1 MPAPT
6 STTSASTS
14 TATTLNSTRDH
25 RHSTSFSS
33 FNQPLASPP
42 RIALNAADEE
52 DFDLR
57 FDPTRFEEKQ
67 ASRPGTAEGEPA
79 WVQVDGGARRSERS
93 PGLGAAEEAHLK
105 ASRLRTGSAAAIA
118 DRAVRAGAKDR
129 GDSPSTTG
137 RQSRFVE
144 NMSGASMVEHGGNGV
159 HDFGFPDVPAG
170 PGRSSPR
177 MATRKSSSPPPYR
190 SPSQGHR
197 GSWIVDPAT
206 IPIRTSSSR
215 AVTNGSEEKEGGA
228 SGGKRSSIQAPR
240 SPRKH
245 RSLGSV
251 PEMKGIGEARARMQR
266 REAERRH
273 VSELTNGQSHRQSSN
288 GVGLGAGREDDDRP
302 SPRLATSMFPQPP
315 TGNSSSSQPRPS
327 SLSDPLSQNKSSP
340 LQPTRST
347 ELPQPTAGLSTPSS
361 NWTTEKENILRGPF
375 DYLES
380 HPGKS
385 VRTHLINAFNA
396 WLRVPA
402 PSLNIITN
410 VVGMLHTASLLID
423 DVEDSSSLRRGV
435 PVAHQIF
442 GPAQTINSANYIYFL
457 ALQELGKLNNPE
469 CVRIYTEELLCLHRG
484 QGMDLF
490 WRDTLTCPSE
500 EDYLEMVGNKTG
512 GLFRLAIKLMCAESP
527 SHNLMVGV
535 ANANLRPDSPT
546 PQTQQREQQQESL
559 AEAEQNSPPPPPH
572 LSHPIPPSSSPPS
585 PQPTDYIPLVNTIGL
600 LFQILDDYK
609 SLASSPYASTKGLFA
624 EDLTEG
630 KFSFP
635 IIHSIRA
642 DPSNLVLIN
651 ILRQKTSDEE
661 VKKFA
666 VRYMDSA
673 TGSLGYTR
681 RVLRGLARK
690 AGALVAEV
698 ERSLEGFLGAGGP
711 SAAGGSLGGQEEG
724 EEGGEGEAGRG
735 RSGGDLVRGI
745 LDELRVEKV
754 VG

>member
-1 MPAPT
+1 MPAPA
-6 STTSASTS
+6 STISASTS
-14 TATTLNSTRDH
+14 TATTVTPARDH

-52 DFDLR
+52 DFDLH
-57 FDPTRFEEKQ
+57 FDPTRFEEKH
-67 ASRPGTAEGEPA
+67 ASRPGTVEGERA
-79 WVQVDGGARRSERS
+79 WVQTDEGARGRDNRF
-93 PGLGAAEEAHLK
+93 PGLGADEAHHET
-105 ASRLRTGSAAAIA
+105 SRLRTGRAAAIA
-118 DRAVRAGAKDR
+118 DRAVKASGKDR
-129 GDSPSTTG
+129 EDSRSTTG

-144 NMSGASMVEHGGNGV
+144 DMTGASMVERGGNAV

-170 PGRSSPR
+170 SGRCSPR
-177 MATRKSSSPPPYR
+177 ITTRESSSPPPYR

-215 AVTNGSEEKEGGA
+215 AVTNGSEEKEEGV
-228 SGGKRSSIQAPR
+228 SSGKRNSIQATR

-251 PEMKGIGEARARMQR
+251 PEMKGLSEARARMQR

-273 VSELTNGQSHRQSSN
+273 VSESTNGHSYRQTSN
-288 GVGLGAGREDDDRP
+288 SVGLGAGRDEDDRP

-315 TGNSSSSQPRPS
+315 TGSSPSSQPRPTS
-327 SLSDPLSQNKSSP
+327 LGDSLSKNKSP
-340 LQPTRST
+340 HLQPTPST

-361 NWTTEKENILRGPF
+361 NWTSEKENILRGPF

-402 PSLNIITN
+402 PSLTIITN

-527 SHNLMVGV
+527 SHNLIVGV
-535 ANANLRPDSPT
+535 ANSNLHLSPT
-546 PQTQQREQQQESL
+546 QPPQHQEQHERSAEEGDPSDSL
-559 AEAEQNSPPPPPH
+559 PN
-572 LSHPIPPSSSPPS
+572 PSSSSSSSS

-642 DPSNLVLIN
+642 DPTNLVLLN
-651 ILRQKTSDEE
+651 ILRQKTADEE

-666 VRYMDSA
+666 VRYMDA
-673 TGSLGYTR
+673 TTGSLGYTR

-690 AGALVAEV
+690 AGVLVAEV
-698 ERSLEGFLGAGGP
+698 ERSLEGFLGAGG
-711 SAAGGSLGGQEEG
+711 SGAQEVDD
-724 EEGGEGEAGRG
+724 GEGMEEKGRG

>member
-25 RHSTSFSS
+25 RHSTSFSA

-52 DFDLR
+52 DFDLH

-67 ASRPGTAEGEPA
+67 ASRPGTAEGERA
-79 WVQVDGGARRSERS
+79 WVQTDEGAGRKERL
-93 PGLGAAEEAHLK
+93 PGLGAAEEAQHE
-105 ASRLRTGSAAAIA
+105 ASWLRTGSAAAIA
-118 DRAVRAGAKDR
+118 DRVVRPSAKDR
-129 GDSPSTTG
+129 EDSPNTTG

-144 NMSGASMVEHGGNGV
+144 DMSGASMVERGGNGV
-159 HDFGFPDVPAG
+159 HDFGFPDVPTG
-170 PGRSSPR
+170 PGRRSPR
-177 MATRKSSSPPPYR
+177 MATKESSSPPHR
-190 SPSQGHR
+190 SPSQDHR

-215 AVTNGSEEKEGGA
+215 AVTNGSQEKEEAAG
-228 SGGKRSSIQAPR
+228 SGKRSSIQTPR

-251 PEMKGIGEARARMQR
+251 PEMKGVSEARARMQR
-266 REAERRH
+266 REGERRR
-273 VSELTNGQSHRQSSN
+273 VSELTNGHSYRQSSN
-288 GVGLGAGREDDDRP
+288 SFGLGAGRDEDDRP

-315 TGNSSSSQPRPS
+315 TSNSSSSQPRPS
-327 SLSDPLSQNKSSP
+327 SLGDPLSQNKSSP
-340 LQPTRST
+340 LQLSPST

-361 NWTTEKENILRGPF
+361 NWTPEKENILRGPF

-535 ANANLRPDSPT
+535 ANANLQLSPT
-546 PQTQQREQQQESL
+546 HAGPSSHHQQEQQEEVE
-559 AEAEQNSPPPPPH
+559 EAQHAVP
-572 LSHPIPPSSSPPS
+572 SHRLQPPPSSPSPSPP
-585 PQPTDYIPLVNTIGL
+585 PTDYIPLVNTIGL

-642 DPSNLVLIN
+642 DPANLVLIN
-651 ILRQKTSDEE
+651 ILRQKTADAE

-681 RVLRGLARK
+681 RVLRGLVRK
-690 AGALVAEV
+690 AGGLVAEV
-698 ERSLEGFLGAGGP
+698 ERSLEGFLGAG
-711 SAAGGSLGGQEEG
+711 SGGQREG
-724 EEGGEGEAGRG
+724 EEAGEGEVGKG
-735 RSGGDLVRGI
+735 RSGGDLVRAV

>member
-52 DFDLR
+52 DFDLH

-67 ASRPGTAEGEPA
+67 ASRPGTAEGERA
-79 WVQVDGGARRSERS
+79 WVQTDEGGRRKERS
-93 PGLGAAEEAHLK
+93 PGLGAAEEAHHE
-105 ASRLRTGSAAAIA
+105 ASRLRTGTAAAIA
-118 DRAVRAGAKDR
+118 DRAVRTSAKDR
-129 GDSPSTTG
+129 EDSPSTTG

-144 NMSGASMVEHGGNGV
+144 DMSGASMVERGGNGV

-177 MATRKSSSPPPYR
+177 MATRESSSPSHR
-190 SPSQGHR
+190 SPSQDHR

-215 AVTNGSEEKEGGA
+215 AVTNGSQEKEGAAG
-228 SGGKRSSIQAPR
+228 SGKRSSIQAPR

-251 PEMKGIGEARARMQR
+251 PEMKGISEARARMQR
-266 REAERRH
+266 REGERRH
-273 VSELTNGQSHRQSSN
+273 VSELTNGHSYRQSSN
-288 GVGLGAGREDDDRP
+288 GVGLGVGREDDDRP
-302 SPRLATSMFPQPP
+302 SPRLATSMSPQPP
-315 TGNSSSSQPRPS
+315 TSNSPSSQPRPS
-327 SLSDPLSQNKSSP
+327 SLGDPLSQNKSSP
-340 LQPTRST
+340 LQPTPST

-361 NWTTEKENILRGPF
+361 NWTPEKENILRGPF

-402 PSLNIITN
+402 PSLTIITN

-535 ANANLRPDSPT
+535 ANANLHLSPVQQP
-546 PQTQQREQQQESL
+546 PQPQPKQQQEEPE
-559 AEAEQNSPPPPPH
+559 EAEHATPSHRPQAVPSSPSASPP
-572 LSHPIPPSSSPPS
+572 
-585 PQPTDYIPLVNTIGL
+585 PTDYIPLVNTIGL

-666 VRYMDSA
+666 VRYMDQA

-681 RVLRGLARK
+681 RVLRGLVRK
-690 AGALVAEV
+690 AGGLVGEV
-698 ERSLEGFLGAGGP
+698 ERSLEGFLGAG
-711 SAAGGSLGGQEEG
+711 SGGQREVEG
-724 EEGGEGEAGRG
+724 EGGEGEEGKG

>member
-14 TATTLNSTRDH
+14 TATTVTPARDH
-25 RHSTSFSS
+25 RQSTSFSS

-52 DFDLR
+52 DFDLH

-67 ASRPGTAEGEPA
+67 ASRPGTAEGERA
-79 WVQVDGGARRSERS
+79 WVQTDEGARRRERS
-93 PGLGAAEEAHLK
+93 PGLGAEEAHHES
-105 ASRLRTGSAAAIA
+105 SRLRTGSAAAIA
-118 DRAVRAGAKDR
+118 DRAVKASGKDR
-129 GDSPSTTG
+129 EDSRSTTG
-137 RQSRFVE
+137 RQSKFVE
-144 NMSGASMVEHGGNGV
+144 DMSGASVVERGGNAV
-159 HDFGFPDVPAG
+159 HDFGFPDVAAG
-170 PGRSSPR
+170 SGRSSPR
-177 MATRKSSSPPPYR
+177 MATRESSSPPPYR
-190 SPSQGHR
+190 SPSQVHR

-215 AVTNGSEEKEGGA
+215 AVTNGSEEKEGVVGN
-228 SGGKRSSIQAPR
+228 GKRSSTQGPR

-251 PEMKGIGEARARMQR
+251 PEMKGLSEARARIQR
-266 REAERRH
+266 REGERRH
-273 VSELTNGQSHRQSSN
+273 VSELTNGHSYRQSSN
-288 GVGLGAGREDDDRP
+288 SVGLGAGREDDDRP

-315 TGNSSSSQPRPS
+315 TGNSSSPQPRPS
-327 SLSDPLSQNKSSP
+327 SLGDPLSQSKSSP
-340 LQPTRST
+340 LQPTPST

-361 NWTTEKENILRGPF
+361 NWTPEKENILRGPF

-402 PSLNIITN
+402 PSLTIITN

-527 SHNLMVGV
+527 SHNLIVGV
-535 ANANLRPDSPT
+535 ANANLHLSPVQP
-546 PQTQQREQQQESL
+546 PQHQEQQEGLST
-559 AEAEQNSPPPPPH
+559 EAGDPPDH
-572 LSHPIPPSSSPPS
+572 LPIPSSSSSFSSS

-642 DPSNLVLIN
+642 DPANLVLIN
-651 ILRQKTSDEE
+651 ILRQKTADEE

-666 VRYMDSA
+666 VRYMDVA

-690 AGALVAEV
+690 AVGLVAEV
-698 ERSLEGFLGAGGP
+698 ERSLEGFLGAGG
-711 SAAGGSLGGQEEG
+711 SGGGGQEDDDEEG
-724 EEGGEGEAGRG
+724 EGGKGRG

>member
-6 STTSASTS
+6 STTPTSTS

-42 RIALNAADEE
+42 RIALNAADE
-52 DFDLR
+52 DFDLH
-57 FDPTRFEEKQ
+57 FDPARFEEKQ
-67 ASRPGTAEGEPA
+67 ASRPGTAEGARA
-79 WVQVDGGARRSERS
+79 WVQTDEGARRRERS
-93 PGLGAAEEAHLK
+93 PGLGAAEEAHHQ
-105 ASRLRTGSAAAIA
+105 ASRLQSGSAAAIA
-118 DRAVRAGAKDR
+118 DRIARASAKER
-129 GDSPSTTG
+129 EDSPSTTG

-144 NMSGASMVEHGGNGV
+144 DMSGASMVERGTNGV

-177 MATRKSSSPPPYR
+177 MATRESSSPPHR
-190 SPSQGHR
+190 SPSQDHR

-215 AVTNGSEEKEGGA
+215 AVTNGSQEKEGAVG
-228 SGGKRSSIQAPR
+228 SGKRSSIQAPR

-251 PEMKGIGEARARMQR
+251 PEMKGISEARARMQR
-266 REAERRH
+266 RDGERRH
-273 VSELTNGQSHRQSSN
+273 VSELTNGHSYRQSSN
-288 GVGLGAGREDDDRP
+288 SVGLGAGREADDRP

-315 TGNSSSSQPRPS
+315 TSNSPSSQPHPS
-327 SLSDPLSQNKSSP
+327 SLGDPLSQNKSSP
-340 LQPTRST
+340 LQPTPST

-361 NWTTEKENILRGPF
+361 NWTPEKENILRGPF

-402 PSLNIITN
+402 PSLAIITN

-535 ANANLRPDSPT
+535 ANANLHHSPVQP
-546 PQTQQREQQQESL
+546 PQQQGEQQLEEL
-559 AEAEQNSPPPPPH
+559 EEAAQNPPPSHRPQPH
-572 LSHPIPPSSSPPS
+572 PSSSSSPS
-585 PQPTDYIPLVNTIGL
+585 SPSSQPTDYIPLVNTIGL

-642 DPSNLVLIN
+642 DPANLVLIN
-651 ILRQKTSDEE
+651 ILRQKTADEE

-681 RVLRGLARK
+681 RVLRGLVRK

-698 ERSLEGFLGAGGP
+698 ERSLEGFLG
-711 SAAGGSLGGQEEG
+711 GGQREVEG
-724 EEGGEGEAGRG
+724 EGGDGEDGRGKG
-735 RSGGDLVRGI
+735 RSGGDLVRRI

>member
-52 DFDLR
+52 DFDLH

-67 ASRPGTAEGEPA
+67 ASRPGTAEGARA
-79 WVQVDGGARRSERS
+79 WAQTDEGGRRKEKS
-93 PGLGAAEEAHLK
+93 PDLGAAQETHDE
-105 ASRLRTGSAAAIA
+105 ASRLRTGSATAIA
-118 DRAVRAGAKDR
+118 DRIVRASAKDR
-129 GDSPSTTG
+129 EDSPSTTG

-144 NMSGASMVEHGGNGV
+144 DMSGASMVERGGNGV

-177 MATRKSSSPPPYR
+177 IATRESSSPPHR
-190 SPSQGHR
+190 SPNQDYR

-215 AVTNGSEEKEGGA
+215 AVTNGGQEKEGAAG
-228 SGGKRSSIQAPR
+228 SGKRSSIQAPR

-251 PEMKGIGEARARMQR
+251 PEMKGVSEARARMQR
-266 REAERRH
+266 REREGRH
-273 VSELTNGQSHRQSSN
+273 VSELTNGHSYRQSSN
-288 GVGLGAGREDDDRP
+288 SVGLGAGREDDDRP

-315 TGNSSSSQPRPS
+315 TSNSPSSQARPS
-327 SLSDPLSQNKSSP
+327 SLGDPLSQNKSSP
-340 LQPTRST
+340 LQLTPST

-361 NWTTEKENILRGPF
+361 NWTPEKENILRGPF

-402 PSLNIITN
+402 PSLAIITN

-442 GPAQTINSANYIYFL
+442 GPAQTINSANYVYFL

-535 ANANLRPDSPT
+535 ANASLRPDST
-546 PQTQQREQQQESL
+546 TQ
-559 AEAEQNSPPPPPH
+559 PPPPPPPPPEQENNDSENPPPSH
-572 LSHPIPPSSSPPS
+572 QHPIPSPSS

-642 DPSNLVLIN
+642 DPANLVLIN

-681 RVLRGLARK
+681 RVLRGLVRK
-690 AGALVAEV
+690 AGGL
-698 ERSLEGFLGAGGP
+698 
-711 SAAGGSLGGQEEG
+711 
-724 EEGGEGEAGRG
+724 
-735 RSGGDLVRGI
+735 
-745 LDELRVEKV
+745 VEK
-754 VG
+754 GT

>member
-14 TATTLNSTRDH
+14 TATTVTPARDH

-52 DFDLR
+52 DFDLH

-67 ASRPGTAEGEPA
+67 ASRPGTAEGERA
-79 WVQVDGGARRSERS
+79 WVQTDGGARRRERS
-93 PGLGAAEEAHLK
+93 PGLGAEEAHHK
-105 ASRLRTGSAAAIA
+105 TGRLRTGSAAAIA
-118 DRAVRAGAKDR
+118 DRAIKASGKDR
-129 GDSPSTTG
+129 DDSRSTTG

-144 NMSGASMVEHGGNGV
+144 DMSGASMVERGGNAV
-159 HDFGFPDVPAG
+159 HDFGLPDVAAG
-170 PGRSSPR
+170 SGQTSPQ
-177 MATRKSSSPPPYR
+177 MATRESSSPPPYR

-215 AVTNGSEEKEGGA
+215 AVTNGSEEREGGVD
-228 SGGKRSSIQAPR
+228 SGKRSSIQAPR

-251 PEMKGIGEARARMQR
+251 PEIKGMSEARARMQR
-266 REAERRH
+266 REGERRH
-273 VSELTNGQSHRQSSN
+273 VSELTNGHSHRQSSN
-288 GVGLGAGREDDDRP
+288 SVGLGAGREDDDRP

-315 TGNSSSSQPRPS
+315 SGSSPSSQPRHS
-327 SLSDPLSQNKSSP
+327 SLGDPLSKTKISS
-340 LQPTRST
+340 LQPTPST

-361 NWTTEKENILRGPF
+361 NWTSEKENILRGPF

-402 PSLNIITN
+402 PSLAIITN

-527 SHNLMVGV
+527 SHNLIVGV
-535 ANANLRPDSPT
+535 ANANLHLSPVQP
-546 PQTQQREQQQESL
+546 PQPQEQQEAS
-559 AEAEQNSPPPPPH
+559 AETGDPPDH
-572 LSHPIPPSSSPPS
+572 LPLPSSSSSSPS

-642 DPSNLVLIN
+642 DPANLVLIN
-651 ILRQKTSDEE
+651 ILRQKTADEE

-666 VRYMDSA
+666 VRYMDVA

-690 AGALVAEV
+690 AAGLVAEV
-698 ERSLEGFLGAGGP
+698 ERSLEGFLGAGGRV
-711 SAAGGSLGGQEEG
+711 GGYQEGDGGEVEG
-724 EEGGEGEAGRG
+724 EEGKGKG

-745 LDELRVEKV
+745 LEELRVEKV

>member
-1 MPAPT
+1 MPTPA

-14 TATTLNSTRDH
+14 TATTLTPARDH

-52 DFDLR
+52 DFDLH

-67 ASRPGTAEGEPA
+67 ASRPATAEGERA
-79 WVQVDGGARRSERS
+79 WVQTDEGAGGRDRF
-93 PGLGAAEEAHLK
+93 PGLGGDEAHHET
-105 ASRLRTGSAAAIA
+105 SRLRTGRAAAIA
-118 DRAVRAGAKDR
+118 DRAVKASGKDR
-129 GDSPSTTG
+129 EDSRSTTG

-144 NMSGASMVEHGGNGV
+144 DMIGASMVERGGNAV
-159 HDFGFPDVPAG
+159 HDFGFPDVHARS
-170 PGRSSPR
+170 GRSSPR
-177 MATRKSSSPPPYR
+177 MATRESSSPPYR

-215 AVTNGSEEKEGGA
+215 AVTNGSEEKEEGV
-228 SGGKRSSIQAPR
+228 SSGKRNSIQATR

-251 PEMKGIGEARARMQR
+251 PEMKGLSEARARMQR

-273 VSELTNGQSHRQSSN
+273 VSESTNGHFYRQTSN
-288 GVGLGAGREDDDRP
+288 SIGLGAGREEDDRP

-315 TGNSSSSQPRPS
+315 TGSSPSSQPRHS
-327 SLSDPLSQNKSSP
+327 SLGDSLRKNKSP
-340 LQPTRST
+340 HLQPTPST

-361 NWTTEKENILRGPF
+361 NWTSEKENILRGPF

-402 PSLNIITN
+402 PSLTIITN

-527 SHNLMVGV
+527 SHNLIVGV
-535 ANANLRPDSPT
+535 ANSNLHLSPT
-546 PQTQQREQQQESL
+546 QPPQHEEQHEGS
-559 AEAEQNSPPPPPH
+559 AEEGDPPDH
-572 LSHPIPPSSSPPS
+572 LPIPSSPSSSC

-642 DPSNLVLIN
+642 DPTNLVLLN
-651 ILRQKTSDEE
+651 ILRQKTADEE

-666 VRYMDSA
+666 VRYMDAA

-690 AGALVAEV
+690 AGVLVAEV
-698 ERSLEGFLGAGGP
+698 ERSLEGFLGAGG
-711 SAAGGSLGGQEEG
+711 SGAQEVDD
-724 EEGGEGEAGRG
+724 GEGMEEKGRG